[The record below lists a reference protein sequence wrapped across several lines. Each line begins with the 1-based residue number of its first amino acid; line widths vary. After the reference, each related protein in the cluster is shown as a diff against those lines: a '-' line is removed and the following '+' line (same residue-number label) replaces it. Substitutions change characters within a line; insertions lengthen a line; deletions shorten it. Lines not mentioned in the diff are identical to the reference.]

1 MMESNSHKQRI
12 VVGIDGSDQSREALE
27 WAIGEARLRGAKLEV
42 VHAWIWPSL
51 SSEHPS
57 FPAITDP
64 DLEAKAFLA
73 KFTKEVLEKVPAS
86 DLEIEELTLV
96 GPAALVLDEQAEG
109 ADLLVVGAR
118 GHGGFTG
125 LLLGSVSQQVTHH
138 APCPVVIIRKHSDRA
153 GH

>member
-1 MMESNSHKQRI
+1 MERKSSKQRI
-12 VVGIDGSDQSREALE
+12 VVGIDGSEQSRDALE
-27 WAIGEARLRGAKLEV
+27 WAIGEAHLRGAKLEV

-51 SSEHPS
+51 NSEHPS
-57 FPAITDP
+57 YPAITEP
-64 DLEAKAFLA
+64 DQEAKAFLS
-73 KFTKEVLEKVPAS
+73 KFTKEVLEKVPAP
-86 DLEIEELTLV
+86 DLEIEEITLV

-118 GHGGFTG
+118 GHGGFAG

-138 APCPVVIIRKHSDRA
+138 APCPVVIIRKHTFEV